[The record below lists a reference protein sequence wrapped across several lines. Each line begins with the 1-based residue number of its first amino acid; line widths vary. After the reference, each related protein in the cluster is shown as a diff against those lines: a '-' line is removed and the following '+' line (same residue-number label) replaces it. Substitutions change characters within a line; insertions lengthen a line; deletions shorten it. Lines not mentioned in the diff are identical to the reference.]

1 MPISRFL
8 VRTAA
13 AALLVAMPS
22 VAFSAPKG
30 NIIAAAQTSPDHKT
44 LVAAIKAAK
53 LVDDL
58 ANKGP
63 LTVFAPTDAAFA
75 ELPAGTLDTLLQPQ
89 NRDQLAKILTYH
101 VVSGQFTAAAI
112 VQLINQGG
120 GQATLTTLEGSTLT
134 AKLVDGKVVVTDESG
149 GTATV
154 VTADLSQS
162 NGVIHVT
169 DGVFLP
175 M

>member
-8 VRTAA
+8 LRTAA
-13 AALLVAMPS
+13 AALLIAMPS
-22 VAFSAPKG
+22 VASSAPKG

-44 LVAAIKAAK
+44 LVVAIKAAK

-75 ELPAGTLDTLLQPQ
+75 ELPTGTLDTLLQPQ
-89 NRDQLAKILTYH
+89 NRDQLVKILTYH
-101 VVSGQFTAAAI
+101 VVPGQVTAAAI

>member
-13 AALLVAMPS
+13 AALLIAMPS
-22 VAFSAPKG
+22 VASSAPKG

-44 LVAAIKAAK
+44 LVAAIKAAN

>member
-1 MPISRFL
+1 MPISRFF

-13 AALLVAMPS
+13 AGLVMAMPS
-22 VAFSAPKG
+22 VASSAPKG
-30 NIIAAAQTSPDHKT
+30 NIVAAAQTSPDHKT

-101 VVSGQFTAAAI
+101 VVSGQFSAAAI

>member
-1 MPISRFL
+1 MPISTFL
-8 VRTAA
+8 LRTAA
-13 AALLVAMPS
+13 AALLIAMPS
-22 VAFSAPKG
+22 VASSAPKG

-75 ELPAGTLDTLLQPQ
+75 ELRAGTLDTLLQPQ

>member
-1 MPISRFL
+1 MPISRFF

-13 AALLVAMPS
+13 AALLIAMPS
-22 VAFSAPKG
+22 VASSAPKG

-101 VVSGQFTAAAI
+101 VVSGQFSAAAI

>member
-13 AALLVAMPS
+13 AALLIAMPS
-22 VAFSAPKG
+22 VASSAPKG

>member
-13 AALLVAMPS
+13 AALLIAMPS
-22 VAFSAPKG
+22 VASSAPKG

-44 LVAAIKAAK
+44 LVAAIKAAN

-134 AKLVDGKVVVTDESG
+134 AKLVDGKIVVTDESG

>member
-1 MPISRFL
+1 MPVSRLFL
-8 VRTAA
+8 RTAA
-13 AALLVAMPS
+13 AALLIAIPS
-22 VAFSAPKG
+22 VATSAPKG

-58 ANKGP
+58 ASKGP

-75 ELPAGTLDTLLQPQ
+75 ELPAGTVDTLLKPE
-89 NRDQLAKILTYH
+89 NRDQLVKILTYH
-101 VVSGQFTAAAI
+101 VVPGQFTAAAI
-112 VQLINQGG
+112 LQLINQGG
-120 GQATLTTLEGSTLT
+120 GSATLTTLEGSTLT
-134 AKLVDGKVVVTDESG
+134 ATLQDGKVIVTDESG
-149 GTATV
+149 GSATV
-154 VTADLSQS
+154 IAADLMQS

-175 M
+175 K

>member
-13 AALLVAMPS
+13 AALLIAMPS
-22 VAFSAPKG
+22 VASSAPKG

-134 AKLVDGKVVVTDESG
+134 AKFVDGKVVVIDESG

>member
-8 VRTAA
+8 LRTAA
-13 AALLVAMPS
+13 AALLIAMPS
-22 VAFSAPKG
+22 VASSAPKG

-44 LVAAIKAAK
+44 LVVAIKAAK

-75 ELPAGTLDTLLQPQ
+75 ELPTGTLDTLLQPQ

-101 VVSGQFTAAAI
+101 VVPGQVTAAAI

>member
-1 MPISRFL
+1 MSISRFL

-13 AALLVAMPS
+13 AALIALPS
-22 VAFSAPKG
+22 IASSAPKG

-44 LVAAIKAAK
+44 LLAAIKAAK
-53 LVDDL
+53 LVNDL

-89 NRDQLAKILTYH
+89 NRDQLVKILTYH
-101 VVSGQFTAAAI
+101 VVAGQFTAAAI

-134 AKLVDGKVVVTDESG
+134 AKLVDGKVIVTDESG

-154 VTADLSQS
+154 ITADLQQS

-175 M
+175 K

>member
-1 MPISRFL
+1 MPTSRFL
-8 VRTAA
+8 LRTAA
-13 AALLVAMPS
+13 AALLIAMPS
-22 VAFSAPKG
+22 VASSAPKG

-44 LVAAIKAAK
+44 LVVAIKAAK

-75 ELPAGTLDTLLQPQ
+75 ELPTGTLDTLLQPQ

-101 VVSGQFTAAAI
+101 VVPGQVTAAAI

>member
-13 AALLVAMPS
+13 AALLIAIPS
-22 VAFSAPKG
+22 VASSAPKG

-134 AKLVDGKVVVTDESG
+134 AQLVAGKVVITDESG